1 MANPS
6 DELKNIFSGGGG
18 LRLKKVGPPK
28 LGEEKEI
35 SKSQTLPI
43 AALKPPLAS
52 RTRKPKLITKAE
64 AEFDYAAEQDDELS
78 FEEGDIFVVHNK
90 TVYDGWALGEKDG
103 KKGVFPNNFVRFFEE
118 EEEPEEQPKPM
129 QRKTSGPPTAPP
141 SGPPVPPPSG
151 PPAPP
156 PSTSPPSTGPPSSGP
171 NKGPN
176 CAPPPGPPSLGA
188 EQSRHSVPLSETET
202 DRSDRSGS
210 VAARAAFLSGA
221 LAKSGTRVGGTASP
235 SRNLENPNLGNP
247 SLEQSTTTKTKGFT
261 AEELRNFAL
270 EHRDEIKPVR
280 TAGPDGKRKP
290 AAPETVISPSDVRTK
305 ISSSRRRESVEQDNG
320 YKPER
325 SESRPDISSTPPP
338 SVKMSL
344 PPVVQPPIPRG
355 GSDRKP
361 LPATPVLKP
370 ATPEMIDPISEG
382 SDMYMEMDLENNDSF
397 AALKIRIESLETANK
412 RLGSQVEELEKN
424 STSSTE
430 GSSVSGEE
438 LSAIMTRLEACETA
452 TARTNKLIALLQG
465 DLDEEI
471 NTRKQ
476 LETEVTKLR
485 RTVKLLQG

>member
-64 AEFDYAAEQDDELS
+64 AEFDYAAEQNDELS

-202 DRSDRSGS
+202 DRSDRVS
-210 VAARAAFLSGA
+210 V
-221 LAKSGTRVGGTASP
+221 
-235 SRNLENPNLGNP
+235 
-247 SLEQSTTTKTKGFT
+247 
-261 AEELRNFAL
+261 
-270 EHRDEIKPVR
+270 
-280 TAGPDGKRKP
+280 
-290 AAPETVISPSDVRTK
+290 
-305 ISSSRRRESVEQDNG
+305 
-320 YKPER
+320 
-325 SESRPDISSTPPP
+325 
-338 SVKMSL
+338 
-344 PPVVQPPIPRG
+344 
-355 GSDRKP
+355 
-361 LPATPVLKP
+361 
-370 ATPEMIDPISEG
+370 
-382 SDMYMEMDLENNDSF
+382 
-397 AALKIRIESLETANK
+397 
-412 RLGSQVEELEKN
+412 
-424 STSSTE
+424 
-430 GSSVSGEE
+430 
-438 LSAIMTRLEACETA
+438 
-452 TARTNKLIALLQG
+452 
-465 DLDEEI
+465 
-471 NTRKQ
+471 
-476 LETEVTKLR
+476 
-485 RTVKLLQG
+485 